1 MKILFLTIGKFISI
15 RQQGLYPDLLR
26 TFMNHGHE
34 VYIVSSRERREKH
47 LTEIVQEDNSIQ
59 LMVKIGNITKT
70 NLIEKGISTIRIE
83 KQYKAAIQ
91 KYFSNVKFDL
101 VLYST
106 PPITLEKVVSY
117 VKKRDGA
124 KSYLLLKDIFP
135 QNAVDLEML
144 SLSGIKGMMYRYFRK
159 REKQLYAISDH
170 IGCMSEANANYVI
183 KHNPE
188 VDSAIVEVCP
198 NSIEIKNIC
207 LTNKEKRDLR
217 KKYGLPIDK
226 TIFVYGG
233 NLGRPQGIPFVINC
247 LKKCIGNQHAFFLI
261 VGDGTEYYHLENFL
275 YIENPRNV
283 KLMKSLP
290 KEDYD
295 QMIAACDVG
304 LIFLDHRFT
313 IPNFPSRVLSY
324 MQAGIPVLACTD
336 RNTDIGEIIVSNGFG
351 WWCESNNV
359 QEFSQCI
366 EAVCEE
372 NLKKIGFLGHQYLRI
387 MYDVEKSYNIIIK
400 SYNEQ

>member
-1 MKILFLTIGKFISI
+1 MNVLFLSLVKFESI
-15 RQQGLYPDLLR
+15 EDRGIYTDLLR
-26 TFMNHGHE
+26 EFIRNGDSVFTLSPIETEMKGEPQIIN
-34 VYIVSSRERREKH
+34 EKQTKI
-47 LTEIVQEDNSIQ
+47 LRVPTGRIQ
-59 LMVKIGNITKT
+59 KT
-70 NLIEKGISTIRIE
+70 NVFEKGINTVLIGTR
-83 KQYKAAIQ
+83 YKRAIQ
-91 KYFSNVKFDL
+91 KYFSEIKFDL
-101 VLYST
+101 ILYPT
-106 PPITLEKVVSY
+106 PPITLAGTVEY
-117 VKKRDGA
+117 VKKRDQA
-124 KSYLLLKDIFP
+124 RTYLLLKDIFP
-135 QNAVDLEML
+135 QGAVDIGVL
-144 SLSGIKGMMYRYFRK
+144 SKRGMKGLIYKYFRRK
-159 REKQLYAISDH
+159 EKKLYAISDR